1 MATTAHPTTPISPID
16 ALWTLIQGQTQAVR
30 VALTNRLVEQ
40 QKNAGMMDSIA
51 NTEFTKR
58 IKALENDPDGFFKLG
73 GFMSD
78 SKSSADELL
87 DEALYDKYGI

>member
-1 MATTAHPTTPISPID
+1 MATTVHPT
-16 ALWTLIQGQTQAVR
+16 
-30 VALTNRLVEQ
+30 
-40 QKNAGMMDSIA
+40 IA

-58 IKALENDPDGFFKLG
+58 IKALEDDPDGFFKLG